1 MASCNPMAAPSLS
14 STFKIATAWLVLGTL
29 LFVGFQAYTSHEQ
42 RTRFSMAEGIIT
54 LERARDGHFHWPGRL
69 SGVPVDF
76 LVDTGAT
83 STAIPAALARR
94 ASIATGGSVRSN
106 TAGGTV
112 TGTIG
117 TADVELDG
125 GVTAQRLRVAVLPD
139 LKTPLLGMDVLS
151 KLRITQEGQRMR
163 IAAPAP

>member
-1 MASCNPMAAPSLS
+1 MPAPALS
-14 STFKIATAWLVLGTL
+14 STFKIVTAWLVVGTL
-29 LFVGFQAYTSHEQ
+29 TFVGFQAWMKHEQ
-42 RTRFSMAEGIIT
+42 RTQFSVTDGVIT
-54 LERARDGHFHWPGRL
+54 LERSRDGHFHWPGRL

-94 ASIATGGSVRSN
+94 AGLATSGSVRSN

-112 TGTIG
+112 TGTLG

-139 LKTPLLGMDVLS
+139 LKTPLLGMDVLAR
-151 KLRITQEGQRMR
+151 LRITQDGQRMR

>member
-1 MASCNPMAAPSLS
+1 MAAPALS
-14 STFKIATAWLVLGTL
+14 STFKIATAWLVAGTL
-29 LFVGFQAYTSHEQ
+29 MFVAFQAWMNHEQ
-42 RTRFSMAEGIIT
+42 RTQFSVNGGVIT

-94 ASIATGGSVRSN
+94 AGLATGGSVRSN

>member
-1 MASCNPMAAPSLS
+1 MPAPALS
-14 STFKIATAWLVLGTL
+14 STFKIATAWLLAGTL
-29 LFVGFQAYTSHEQ
+29 MFVGVQAWMNHEQ
-42 RTRFSMAEGIIT
+42 RTQFSVAGGVIT

-69 SGVPVDF
+69 SGVQVDF

-83 STAIPAALARR
+83 STAIPAALAQR
-94 ASIATGGSVRSN
+94 AGLATSGSVRSN
-106 TAGGTV
+106 TAGGV
-112 TGTIG
+112 VVGTLG

-151 KLRITQEGQRMR
+151 RLRITQEGQRMR
-163 IAAPAP
+163 IAAPMP

>member
-1 MASCNPMAAPSLS
+1 MAAPTLS
-14 STFKIATAWLVLGTL
+14 STFKITIAWLVLGTL
-29 LFVGFQAYTSHEQ
+29 LFVGFQAWTNHEE
-42 RTRFSMAEGIIT
+42 RTRFSMAGGVIT

-69 SGVPVDF
+69 SGVQVDF

-83 STAIPAALARR
+83 STAIPAALAQR
-94 ASIATGGSVRSN
+94 AGLSTSGSVRSN

-112 TGTIG
+112 TGTLG
-117 TADVELDG
+117 VADVELDG

-151 KLRITQEGQRMR
+151 KLRITQEGQRML
-163 IAAPAP
+163 IAPAR

>member
-1 MASCNPMAAPSLS
+1 MAAPTLS
-14 STFKIATAWLVLGTL
+14 STFKITIAWLVLGTL
-29 LFVGFQAYTSHEQ
+29 LFVGFQAWTNHEE
-42 RTRFSMAEGIIT
+42 RTRFSMAGGVIT

-69 SGVPVDF
+69 SGVQVDF

-83 STAIPAALARR
+83 STAIPAALAQR
-94 ASIATGGSVRSN
+94 AGLSTSGSVRSN

-112 TGTIG
+112 TGTLG
-117 TADVELDG
+117 VADVELDG

-163 IAAPAP
+163 IAAPAR